1 MIFPPKD
8 SVKKRRLSNT
18 ALLLSLSQLPDHFY
32 FVVNTFR
39 VLKVWVLVKLW
50 SHHRDQDQDSD
61 LILKSN
67 KICIV
72 LLWVTARTA
81 FQKSAI
87 QYPRDYNEII
97 LAF

>member
-1 MIFPPKD
+1 MI
-8 SVKKRRLSNT
+8 VKYSIF
-18 ALLLSLSQLPDHFY
+18 AQSQLPDDFY

-50 SHHRDQDQDSD
+50 SHHRDQDQDFD

-87 QYPRDYNEII
+87 QYQRDCKKSFSLFNGSEMN
-97 LAF
+97 

>member
-1 MIFPPKD
+1 MMI
-8 SVKKRRLSNT
+8 VKYSIF
-18 ALLLSLSQLPDHFY
+18 AQSQLPNYFY

-50 SHHRDQDQDSD
+50 SQHRDQDQDSD

>member
-1 MIFPPKD
+1 MMI
-8 SVKKRRLSNT
+8 VKYSIF
-18 ALLLSLSQLPDHFY
+18 AQSQLPNYFY
-32 FVVNTFR
+32 FVVNKFR
-39 VLKVWVLVKLW
+39 VLKVWVSVKLW

-72 LLWVTARTA
+72 LFCATARTA

-87 QYPRDYNEII
+87 QYTRDCNEII

>member
-1 MIFPPKD
+1 MMI
-8 SVKKRRLSNT
+8 VKYSIF
-18 ALLLSLSQLPDHFY
+18 AQSQLPNYFS

-50 SHHRDQDQDSD
+50 SHHRDQDQDFD

-72 LLWVTARTA
+72 LFCATSRTA